1 MATPIR
7 IKRSAVAGKK
17 PTEEQ
22 LQLGEL
28 AVNFYDGKVFL
39 KQDTGGAGIATGI
52 VEVGGNLEQLQ
63 VSVAATTASLT
74 LSNIGVAV
82 TAILDEDGLAS
93 DRDDALAT
101 QQSIK
106 SYVDAQVTAQDI
118 DFAGDTGTGSVD
130 LDSQTLTIAGTTN
143 EIETV
148 GSGNTL
154 TVGLPNVVAI
164 TTSLTVGSATTITG
178 SGIAVGI
185 VTGTLDNNLTLD
197 TSGTGLSGI
206 ATYNN
211 SGAVTFTV
219 TSDATDA
226 NTASTIVSRDGSGN
240 FSAGTISADLTGVA
254 STATKLETSRTFQLT
269 GDVVASQISF
279 DGTGNVSLAA
289 TIQPNSVGLGTDTT
303 GDYVKSI
310 TGTANQITVS
320 SSGEGSTP
328 TLSIPIQLTAPQ
340 DVTVTRDLQVDRN
353 INVNGNLTIGGTSN
367 ALVTQTLQVADS
379 DLVLGV
385 RTDGAGNDISNDTT
399 ANHGGISIA
408 STEGNALINLI
419 GAGETLPSTY
429 KKIMWFKSGSFAGLG
444 TDAWMIN
451 YGVGIGSTQFPE
463 GTRLAVGSV
472 QFTEN
477 DLSVVENINA
487 SGIVTALTFSGA
499 LTGDVTGTAT
509 TATNLASGANI
520 TTGTIDD
527 ARLPDLITSNIN
539 ASSGVSTFTELKV
552 GTAITMSA
560 GIVTATTFDGNVT
573 GTATTATNLADGA
586 NISTGIISDDRLP
599 DLITSNINS
608 SSGVSTFT
616 ELKVGTAITMSAG
629 IVTATTFVGNV
640 TGDVTG
646 TATTATNLAS
656 GANITTGTI
665 DDARLPDLITS
676 NINASSG
683 VSTFSELKVDTDITM
698 SAGIITATTFS
709 GSLTGTATT
718 ATNLADGANI
728 TTGTISDDRLPD
740 LITSNINA
748 SSGVSTFTELKV
760 GTAITMS
767 AGIVTATTFVG
778 NVTGDVTGTASNATK
793 AGIATYTAEWILESG
808 DGSDYGISGPGLTGT
823 ENDPTFYVTRG
834 EQYKFTNNTG
844 GHPFRI
850 QSTPN
855 GSAGTSYTDGIT
867 NNDAGAGTTLLWNVQ
882 FDSPSVLYYQCTTGG
897 HGGMGGKIY
906 IGNSGQSIT
915 VDGNVGV
922 GTTNASGAV
931 LASNTSIVHAG
942 IVTANS
948 YYGDGANLTNT
959 GATLSATSGVQRLVV
974 TNLISGTM
982 TSAATTESLSYD
994 ATNIR
999 LGIGTTTPTSKLHV
1013 VGDAKV
1019 TGIITALEF
1028 YGNGAGLTGV
1038 SAGTSFIENTDN
1050 QSQFIPFQVSA
1061 ATTDISGISTQNFV
1075 FNPSTKRLGIG
1086 TGTPTSNLHVVGSA
1100 NVTGMITASSLD
1112 AAISQWVLGANG
1124 TNHYTFSGPGFT
1136 GAENDPSL
1144 YLVRGQKYRFVNN
1157 SGGSHPFQI
1166 RNSNGGSAYSDG
1178 VTNNGAASGNI
1189 DWDVQFDTPNELYY
1203 QCTVHPSM
1211 GGKIY
1216 IGNSGESIIVGAAVT
1231 INSSGINAPTGIIT
1245 ANTFSGSGANLTTLS
1260 ATNISSGTINDDRL
1274 PDLITSNINASS
1286 GVSTVSTL
1294 HVSNLTNNRVVI
1306 AGASKQLRDDA
1317 DLTFNGTT
1325 LNVGTGI
1332 TLSSSTNNI
1341 SITGSY
1347 FGDGSELTNV
1357 DNQFNSGMTDRLHYV
1372 PGPAEDTALT
1382 FPSTSDKAYIIES
1395 IRVANVDTSVG
1406 VGTTVNIIVSLN
1418 DTYIAYNIPIN
1429 NGGTLELIEQ
1439 AIVAGPSDVIK
1450 MWNTNTGY
1458 VGIQTATNVY
1468 ISYSTKDDPNSR
1480 YFSTKSAGI
1489 SSDTTSVKTFTA
1501 NATLES
1507 INIANRTD
1515 SGDYPVTVSIVTG
1528 STTSHI
1534 VKDLVVPKYGAIEL
1548 LDRQLVVLSGDIIK
1562 VSAGTTNTIDV
1573 IISGK
1578 EHA

>member
-367 ALVTQTLQVADS
+367 ALVTQTLQVADA

-408 STEGNALINLI
+408 STEGNPLINLI

>member
-367 ALVTQTLQVADS
+367 ALVTQTLEVADA

-408 STEGNALINLI
+408 STEGNPLINLI

>member
-1 MATPIR
+1 
-7 IKRSAVAGKK
+7 
-17 PTEEQ
+17 
-22 LQLGEL
+22 
-28 AVNFYDGKVFL
+28 
-39 KQDTGGAGIATGI
+39 
-52 VEVGGNLEQLQ
+52 
-63 VSVAATTASLT
+63 
-74 LSNIGVAV
+74 
-82 TAILDEDGLAS
+82 
-93 DRDDALAT
+93 
-101 QQSIK
+101 
-106 SYVDAQVTAQDI
+106 
-118 DFAGDTGTGSVD
+118 
-130 LDSQTLTIAGTTN
+130 
-143 EIETV
+143 
-148 GSGNTL
+148 
-154 TVGLPNVVAI
+154 
-164 TTSLTVGSATTITG
+164 
-178 SGIAVGI
+178 
-185 VTGTLDNNLTLD
+185 
-197 TSGTGLSGI
+197 
-206 ATYNN
+206 
-211 SGAVTFTV
+211 
-219 TSDATDA
+219 
-226 NTASTIVSRDGSGN
+226 
-240 FSAGTISADLTGVA
+240 
-254 STATKLETSRTFQLT
+254 
-269 GDVVASQISF
+269 
-279 DGTGNVSLAA
+279 
-289 TIQPNSVGLGTDTT
+289 
-303 GDYVKSI
+303 
-310 TGTANQITVS
+310 
-320 SSGEGSTP
+320 
-328 TLSIPIQLTAPQ
+328 
-340 DVTVTRDLQVDRN
+340 
-353 INVNGNLTIGGTSN
+353 
-367 ALVTQTLQVADS
+367 
-379 DLVLGV
+379 
-385 RTDGAGNDISNDTT
+385 
-399 ANHGGISIA
+399 
-408 STEGNALINLI
+408 
-419 GAGETLPSTY
+419 
-429 KKIMWFKSGSFAGLG
+429 
-444 TDAWMIN
+444 
-451 YGVGIGSTQFPE
+451 
-463 GTRLAVGSV
+463 
-472 QFTEN
+472 
-477 DLSVVENINA
+477 
-487 SGIVTALTFSGA
+487 
-499 LTGDVTGTAT
+499 
-509 TATNLASGANI
+509 
-520 TTGTIDD
+520 
-527 ARLPDLITSNIN
+527 
-539 ASSGVSTFTELKV
+539 
-552 GTAITMSA
+552 
-560 GIVTATTFDGNVT
+560 
-573 GTATTATNLADGA
+573 
-586 NISTGIISDDRLP
+586 
-599 DLITSNINS
+599 
-608 SSGVSTFT
+608 
-616 ELKVGTAITMSAG
+616 
-629 IVTATTFVGNV
+629 
-640 TGDVTG
+640 
-646 TATTATNLAS
+646 
-656 GANITTGTI
+656 
-665 DDARLPDLITS
+665 
-676 NINASSG
+676 
-683 VSTFSELKVDTDITM
+683 M

-767 AGIVTATTFVG
+767 AGIVTATTFIG
-778 NVTGDVTGTASNATK
+778 NLTGDVTGTASNATK

-1245 ANTFSGSGANLTTLS
+1245 ANTFSGSGA
-1260 ATNISSGTINDDRL
+1260 SSYYT
-1274 PDLITSNINASS
+1274 
-1286 GVSTVSTL
+1286 
-1294 HVSNLTNNRVVI
+1294 
-1306 AGASKQLRDDA
+1306 
-1317 DLTFNGTT
+1317 
-1325 LNVGTGI
+1325 
-1332 TLSSSTNNI
+1332 
-1341 SITGSY
+1341 
-1347 FGDGSELTNV
+1347 
-1357 DNQFNSGMTDRLHYV
+1357 
-1372 PGPAEDTALT
+1372 
-1382 FPSTSDKAYIIES
+1382 
-1395 IRVANVDTSVG
+1395 
-1406 VGTTVNIIVSLN
+1406 
-1418 DTYIAYNIPIN
+1418 
-1429 NGGTLELIEQ
+1429 
-1439 AIVAGPSDVIK
+1439 
-1450 MWNTNTGY
+1450 
-1458 VGIQTATNVY
+1458 
-1468 ISYSTKDDPNSR
+1468 
-1480 YFSTKSAGI
+1480 
-1489 SSDTTSVKTFTA
+1489 
-1501 NATLES
+1501 
-1507 INIANRTD
+1507 
-1515 SGDYPVTVSIVTG
+1515 
-1528 STTSHI
+1528 
-1534 VKDLVVPKYGAIEL
+1534 
-1548 LDRQLVVLSGDIIK
+1548 
-1562 VSAGTTNTIDV
+1562 
-1573 IISGK
+1573 
-1578 EHA
+1578 